1 MLVVY
6 LTGLE
11 SHRSLYLNALITT
24 TLLSFVFFCF
34 ITTGLY
40 RGWKL
45 KENLGKLTSYFSKL
59 KKPESSGSD
68 TFHLDTFEGLGAGD
82 GIEGCLFGIVLW
94 IVVGIFGTIILW
106 AIGAF
111 FWGIILVMAG
121 LLYWII
127 FRAFRLILK
136 NSMSCKANIFRSLQI
151 AFTYSLLY
159 FFWIYAII
167 YFSHY
172 FRNLY

>member
-6 LTGLE
+6 LTGLK
-11 SHRSLYLNALITT
+11 SHRSLYLNSLITT
-24 TLLSFVFFCF
+24 TILSFVFFCF
-34 ITTGLY
+34 ITVGLF

-45 KENLGKLTSYFSKL
+45 KDTIGNLTHYFSRL
-59 KKPESSGSD
+59 KKPKNSDGGSGSFD
-68 TFHLDTFEGLGAGD
+68 GLEAFEVAD
-82 GIEGCLFGIVLW
+82 SPEGCVFAIILWVVVGLFGTV
-94 IVVGIFGTIILW
+94 ILW

-121 LLYWII
+121 LLYWVI

-136 NSMSCKANIFRSLQI
+136 NSASCKGNISRSLQI
-151 AFTYSLLY
+151 AVAYSLLY
-159 FFWIYAII
+159 SFWIYAII

-172 FRNLY
+172 FKA